1 MLGRRSEFAGQCNR
15 LHWKLGAEP
24 GVFKT
29 LRALGLDL
37 RARLMVGDHGNN
49 NLQLLAMDRNC
60 IEQFKQYSR
69 SSSMSVLDDDTIVV
83 ADLE

>member
-1 MLGRRSEFAGQCNR
+1 MFR
-15 LHWKLGAEP
+15 
-24 GVFKT
+24 T
-29 LRALGLDL
+29 LRALDLDL

-49 NLQLLAMDRNC
+49 NLQLLAMDRNY